1 MDTMDTDLFC
11 PVNRSLLYDEI
22 VDSFSLSKQKK
33 YYADKS
39 YRVFVSVIVDEVRLI
54 DNILLN

>member
-1 MDTMDTDLFC
+1 MDTTDTDLFC

-33 YYADKS
+33 YCENKS